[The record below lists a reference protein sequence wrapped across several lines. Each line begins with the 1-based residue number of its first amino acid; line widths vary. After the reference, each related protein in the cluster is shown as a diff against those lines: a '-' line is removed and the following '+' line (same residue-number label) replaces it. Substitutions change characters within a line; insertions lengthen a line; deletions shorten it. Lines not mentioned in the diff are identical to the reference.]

1 MNPLDFL
8 IVARRLS
15 SSAKE
20 SDARTSIGRTY
31 YALFNHLKIKI
42 EPIKEVPVSSE
53 AHQALVRY
61 LLKSNNKTL
70 SSVGQCL
77 NDLRKNRNDAD
88 YKMALVLDKTKSEP
102 GRRESG
108 QSPSTVRNDIGSHP
122 DGLPEGA
129 ADLSKQTSTR
139 EPLARYPV
147 IRKKKIAH

>member
-88 YKMALVLDKTKSEP
+88 YKMALVLDKTKSELAVERADRALAQFATISDP
-102 GRRESG
+102 ILTACLKAQPTYQSRRAQEN
-108 QSPSTVRNDIGSHP
+108 R
-122 DGLPEGA
+122 
-129 ADLSKQTSTR
+129 
-139 EPLARYPV
+139 
-147 IRKKKIAH
+147 